1 MSTQPQSP
9 EKQDSKA
16 APPAESVGPGTPAA
30 AARRR
35 HERHPVQI
43 VVDVFELGEGNMPA
57 REWQCRTLD
66 LSRGGLG
73 MVSDRMVHRGRML
86 LIIVPDSEGKGKK
99 LLCGT
104 VCSATYRSGKGY
116 ILGVEFTQ
124 IPDSPE
130 LWAWR
135 SERGL
140 VPPAGKDPKAA

>member
-1 MSTQPQSP
+1 MSTQPLSQGKTDDGQSP
-9 EKQDSKA
+9 QPEPGASGA
-16 APPAESVGPGTPAA
+16 RSV

-73 MVSDRMVHRGRML
+73 MISDRMVHRGRVL
-86 LIIVPDSEGKGKK
+86 LIVLPDSEGKGKK

-116 ILGVEFTQ
+116 VLGVEFSQ
-124 IPDSPE
+124 VPDTPE

-140 VPPAGKDPKAA
+140 VPGGSKDSKVA